1 MVSLESNKLFQD
13 LLPAE
18 LAILRKATRELTF
31 TANQAIF
38 NQGDA
43 GDGIYFVKE
52 GLVQI
57 SAVVGTG
64 DLKLLSRIP
73 PGELFGEMAVLDQGA
88 RSANAVA
95 EQPTTV
101 YFLAWPELLE
111 ILGTSPGLAS
121 ALVREVIRRMRV
133 FNDQYIREV
142 FESERL
148 ALVGRF
154 ASSIVHDLKN
164 PLNIIGISSDMAC
177 MPTAT
182 PESRQVAKV
191 RIRKQVD
198 RISNMVNELLEFAQ
212 GAHTNFVLAQIDYKS
227 FVEQLIEEIQQE
239 VALKSVKIEYVNR
252 PPSVTVR
259 INPQRLARV
268 FHNLMGNAADAM
280 AGGGTI
286 KVQFN
291 WNGQE
296 MVTELQDSGKG
307 IAPQILDRLFQAFA
321 TYGKSNGTGLGLSIC
336 KKIVQDHKGKIY
348 ARNVPNGGAL
358 FGFTLPAVPVAAS
371 KPA

>member
-1 MVSLESNKLFQD
+1 MVPLESNKLFQG
-13 LLPAE
+13 LSAGE
-18 LAILRKATRELTF
+18 LEILRKAARELTF
-31 TANQAIF
+31 GAGDSIF

-43 GDGIYFVKE
+43 GDGIYFVKD
-52 GLVQI
+52 GLVEI

-64 DLKLLSRIP
+64 DVKVLSKIP

-95 EQPTTV
+95 EQRTTV
-101 YFLAWPELLE
+101 YFIARTDLLR
-111 ILGTSPGLAS
+111 ILGSSPDS
-121 ALVREVIRRMRV
+121 ALVREVVRRMRV
-133 FNDQYIREV
+133 FNDQYVREA

-164 PLNIIGISSDMAC
+164 PLNIIGLSADMAC
-177 MPTAT
+177 MPSST

-198 RISNMVNELLEFAQ
+198 RISNMVSELLEFTR
-212 GAHTNFVLAQIDYKS
+212 GSHTNVVLAQMDYKA
-227 FVEQLIEEIQQE
+227 FVEQLIEDVQQE
-239 VALKSVKIEYVNR
+239 VGFKSVKIEYVNR
-252 PPSVTVR
+252 PPSVGVR
-259 INPQRLARV
+259 INPQRLSRV

-280 AGGGTI
+280 PAGGTI
-286 KVQFN
+286 KLQFAS
-291 WNGQE
+291 NGE
-296 MVTELQDSGKG
+296 DLVTELQDSGKG
-307 IAPQILDRLFQAFA
+307 IAPQMLDHLFEAFA

-336 KKIVQDHKGKIY
+336 KKIVQDHQGRIY

-358 FGFTLPAVPVAAS
+358 FGFTLPAFGAGEF